1 VPTPIPTGT
10 YELALF
16 SKATANASL
25 MRLHKR
31 HDATYVRSDTQQH
44 QSLTV
49 RVFYKKGLILII
61 M

>member
-1 VPTPIPTGT
+1 
-10 YELALF
+10 
-16 SKATANASL
+16 